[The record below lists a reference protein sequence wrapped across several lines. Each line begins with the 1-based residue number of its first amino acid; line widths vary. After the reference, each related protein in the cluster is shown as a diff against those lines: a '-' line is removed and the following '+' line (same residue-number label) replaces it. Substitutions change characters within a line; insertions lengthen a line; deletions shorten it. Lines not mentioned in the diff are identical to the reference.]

1 METVDHECS
10 GENTDELIS
19 AEVDGGVDGYGLM
32 SLSHDYY
39 DRLLDPIDAQ
49 LSHLYTQG
57 LRQMRG
63 VNSKRNEF
71 PSSGHLE
78 GSLSLSKDT
87 GLGSTVPTNDK
98 TSSTPSEGKGD
109 QTEHQTADILRE
121 SDVWHSEVNGSLRS
135 VSRAEQCRWRLEK
148 LLGKSSEVA
157 GLGNEEDELTMDSIC
172 TEDFSARFRD
182 EMLDLSDKAPDV
194 PITSSDTADLTEPQR
209 SLYPQRS
216 KNIPKYP
223 SKTPLRHLT
232 GIHMQ
237 SFDSVTIDTDLDT
250 VCSEKVRQHLKSAF
264 TNKNSPGFRL
274 SRGNVFYTGPGFQ
287 NNIQSSS
294 SDDVAEMGGEG
305 SKRYSRGRRHPS
317 GRKGKKQSSQKSGR
331 CGSNTSTERPQDK
344 IRMDKDQLT
353 ELRLSLAKLQQQK
366 ITVVQFLE
374 RLREEMDQ
382 TKKEQ
387 NSLQIIMR
395 DSRAQVQN
403 IRCELHKLQAQ
414 RDVCLEQ
421 VRVLKDQQV
430 TLVQRKKTSPSYDI
444 SCHNCISRSVSILER
459 EEMDRLLNNTKSE
472 LFSEQRRFRD
482 TLDSMKERLDEVN
495 QELEQK
501 DEDFKALQQK
511 RSDLEKQLADTVKE
525 REHVKESSQEALKQ
539 QVNRFAALERTV
551 AQKELLLRGLEEEKK
566 ALHLELCSL
575 RKENKLKLTEIENR
589 TKKEKEQ
596 EISKLT
602 LRLTKRHQEE
612 LQTVRLQADELRSA
626 ALTEQA
632 RAHKQSVDSVHN
644 CIQTKDEEVKRLKA
658 ALEQY
663 EDKMRRQTEELRR
676 ETQEK
681 IAKALKQ
688 EERNWEEQREKA
700 LREQRRF
707 LEERVEEA
715 VKRERE
721 EVEKERKN
729 TLALQRK
736 VNELQKAEKDAAHLK
751 ETLQRSEQE
760 LQHLRET
767 LSEKDQKHQRRSAR
781 QERQNRNWAQDIH
794 IECTCLQELLKLNGL
809 TFESKHLPDSPTM
822 PEALQTLQSVTKA
835 TQQLINDLKNE
846 ISSQRRTTLQLSHDE
861 EQELRLVKEQLTK
874 EKEQALTSLKE
885 KLIQEHMKEKSSL
898 CKGRLHM
905 NDDDTDGLFAHLRR
919 QLQAKD
925 DELRLVQKNM
935 AEWKGKTTA
944 RLAHKFQLEV
954 TAELERRVPNPQAE
968 QQKRLERLENEM
980 RLLSMQCRDYR
991 ESQLSSN
998 DLQSGPDFQHSSS
1011 TQDFTS
1017 YKLLQH
1023 LQSRIRHL
1031 QAETQT
1037 PRPVKGD
1044 RDARNLGG
1052 SYLDTIAQDQESYKK
1067 GCSPGRTIS
1076 S

>member
-19 AEVDGGVDGYGLM
+19 AEADGGVDGLHGYGLM
-32 SLSHDYY
+32 SLSHDY
-39 DRLLDPIDAQ
+39 RLLDPIDAQ
-49 LSHLYTQG
+49 LSYLNTQG
-57 LRQMRG
+57 RRQMRG
-63 VNSKRNEF
+63 VNSNRNEF
-71 PSSGHLE
+71 PSSGHLKE
-78 GSLSLSKDT
+78 NLALSKDT

-98 TSSTPSEGKGD
+98 TSSTTSEDKGD
-109 QTEHQTADILRE
+109 QTEHQTVDVLKE
-121 SDVWHSEVNGSLRS
+121 SDVWHSGVNGSLCS
-135 VSRAEQCRWRLEK
+135 VSRSEQCRWRLEK
-148 LLGKSSEVA
+148 FLGKSSEEV
-157 GLGNEEDELTMDSIC
+157 GIGNEEDELTMDSIC

-182 EMLDLSDKAPDV
+182 EMLDLSDKAPDF
-194 PITSSDTADLTEPQR
+194 PITSSDTADLTEKQR

-216 KNIPKYP
+216 KNIPKHP

-232 GIHMQ
+232 GIDMQ

-264 TNKNSPGFRL
+264 TNKNSPVGFCL
-274 SRGNVFYTGPGFQ
+274 SRGNVFYTGPGIQ

-294 SDDVAEMGGEG
+294 SDDVEQTGREG
-305 SKRYSRGRRHPS
+305 SKRYSRVRRHPS
-317 GRKGKKQSSQKSGR
+317 GRKGKRQSSQKSAR
-331 CGSNTSTERPQDK
+331 CASITSTERPQDT

-353 ELRLSLAKLQQQK
+353 ELRLSLASLQQQK
-366 ITVVQFLE
+366 ISAVQFLE
-374 RLREEMDQ
+374 QLREKMDE

-387 NSLQIIMR
+387 NSLQIIMK

-403 IRCELHKLQAQ
+403 IRCELHKLQAE

-421 VRVLKDQQV
+421 
-430 TLVQRKKTSPSYDI
+430 
-444 SCHNCISRSVSILER
+444 CISRSVSILER
-459 EEMDRLLNNTKSE
+459 EEMDRLLNNAKSE

-482 TLDSMKERLDEVN
+482 TLESIQERLDEVN

-511 RSDLEKQLADTVKE
+511 CSDLEKQLADTVKE
-525 REHVKESSQEALKQ
+525 REHIKEEALK

-551 AQKELLLRGLEEEKK
+551 VQKELLLRGLEEEKK

-602 LRLTKRHQEE
+602 LLLTKRHQEE
-612 LQTVRLQADELRSA
+612 LETVRLQADELRSA

-632 RAHKQSVDSVHN
+632 RAHKQSVDSLHN
-644 CIQTKDEEVKRLKA
+644 CIQMKDEEVKRLKA

-688 EERNWEEQREKA
+688 EERNWEEQKEKA
-700 LREQRRF
+700 LREQRRI
-707 LEERVEEA
+707 LEERIEEA

-729 TLALQRK
+729 TLTLQRK
-736 VNELQKAEKDAAHLK
+736 VTELQKAEKDAAHLK

-767 LSEKDQKHQRRSAR
+767 LSEKDQKYQRRSAR

-794 IECTCLQELLKLNGL
+794 IECACLQELLKLNGL
-809 TFESKHLPDSPTM
+809 TFESKQVPESPTM
-822 PEALQTLQSVTKA
+822 PEALQTLQFVTKA
-835 TQQLINDLKNE
+835 TQQLMNDLKNE
-846 ISSQRRTTLQLSHDE
+846 ISSQRRTALQLSHE
-861 EQELRLVKEQLTK
+861 GEQELRLVKEQLTE
-874 EKEQALTSLKE
+874 EKEQALASLKE
-885 KLIQEHMKEKSSL
+885 KLIQEHMKEKNSL
-898 CKGRLHM
+898 RKGRQHTD
-905 NDDDTDGLFAHLRR
+905 DDDTDGLFARLRR

-925 DELRLVQKNM
+925 DELRMVQKKM

-944 RLAHKFQLEV
+944 RLAHKFQLEI

-980 RLLSMQCRDYR
+980 RHLSMQCRDYE
-991 ESQLSSN
+991 ESQFSSN

-1011 TQDFTS
+1011 TQNFTS

-1037 PRPVKGD
+1037 SRPVKGD
-1044 RDARNLGG
+1044 RDPRNRGG
-1052 SYLDTIAQDQESYKK
+1052 SYLDTIARDQESYKT
-1067 GCSPGRTIS
+1067 GCSSSRTIS

>member
-19 AEVDGGVDGYGLM
+19 AEADGGVDGLHDYELM
-32 SLSHDYY
+32 SLSHDY
-39 DRLLDPIDAQ
+39 RLLDPIDAQ
-49 LSHLYTQG
+49 LSYLYTQG
-57 LRQMRG
+57 RRQTGG

-71 PSSGHLE
+71 PSSE
-78 GSLSLSKDT
+78 D
-87 GLGSTVPTNDK
+87 
-98 TSSTPSEGKGD
+98 KGD
-109 QTEHQTADILRE
+109 RTEHHTVDVLKE
-121 SDVWHSEVNGSLRS
+121 SDVWHSGVNGSS
-135 VSRAEQCRWRLEK
+135 VSRAEQCQWRLEK
-148 LLGKSSEVA
+148 LLGKSSEEV
-157 GLGNEEDELTMDSIC
+157 GIGNEEDELTMDSIC

-194 PITSSDTADLTEPQR
+194 PITSSDTADLTKHQR
-209 SLYPQRS
+209 SLYPQGS
-216 KNIPKYP
+216 KNIPTHP
-223 SKTPLRHLT
+223 SKTSLRHLA
-232 GIHMQ
+232 GLNMQ
-237 SFDSVTIDTDLDT
+237 NFDSATIDTDLDT
-250 VCSEKVRQHLKSAF
+250 VSSEKVRQQLKF
-264 TNKNSPGFRL
+264 TNKSSPVGFRL
-274 SRGNVFYTGPGFQ
+274 SRGNVLYTGPGIQ

-294 SDDVAEMGGEG
+294 SDDVEQIGGEG
-305 SKRYSRGRRHPS
+305 SKWYSRVRKHPS
-317 GRKGKKQSSQKSGR
+317 GRKGKRQSSQKSGR
-331 CGSNTSTERPQDK
+331 CGSITSTEKPQDK

-353 ELRLSLAKLQQQK
+353 ELRLSLASLQQQK
-366 ITVVQFLE
+366 ISAVQLLE
-374 RLREEMDQ
+374 QLREKMDQ

-421 VRVLKDQQV
+421 
-430 TLVQRKKTSPSYDI
+430 
-444 SCHNCISRSVSILER
+444 CISRSVSILER
-459 EEMDRLLNNTKSE
+459 EEMDRLLNNAKSE

-482 TLDSMKERLDEVN
+482 TLDSTQERLDEVN

-511 RSDLEKQLADTVKE
+511 CSDLEKQLADTVKE
-525 REHVKESSQEALKQ
+525 REHVKESSQEAQKQ

-551 AQKELLLRGLEEEKK
+551 AQKELLLQKLEEEKK
-566 ALHLELCSL
+566 ALHLEFCSL

-612 LQTVRLQADELRSA
+612 QQTVHLQADELRSA

-632 RAHKQSVDSVHN
+632 RAHKQNVDSLQN
-644 CIQTKDEEVKRLKA
+644 CIQMKNEEVKRLKA

-663 EDKMRRQTEELRR
+663 EDKMRRQTEE
-676 ETQEK
+676 K
-681 IAKALKQ
+681 IAKSLKQ

-700 LREQRRF
+700 LREQRRI
-707 LEERVEEA
+707 LEERIEET

-751 ETLQRSEQE
+751 KTLQSSEQE

-767 LSEKDQKHQRRSAR
+767 ISEKDHKHQRRSAR
-781 QERQNRNWAQDIH
+781 QERQNRNWAQEIQ
-794 IECTCLQELLKLNGL
+794 IECSCLQELLKLNGL
-809 TFESKHLPDSPTM
+809 TFESKHVPESPTM

-846 ISSQRRTTLQLSHDE
+846 ISSQRCTALQFSHDE
-861 EQELRLVKEQLTK
+861 EQELRLVKEQLTE
-874 EKEQALTSLKE
+874 EKEQALASLKE
-885 KLIQEHMKEKSSL
+885 KLIQEHMKEKNSL
-898 CKGRLHM
+898 RKGRLHM
-905 NDDDTDGLFAHLRR
+905 DDDDTDGLFARLRR

-935 AEWKGKTTA
+935 AELKGKTTA
-944 RLAHKFQLEV
+944 RLAHKFQLEF
-954 TAELERRVPNPQAE
+954 TAELERRVPNPQEE
-968 QQKRLERLENEM
+968 QQKRLERQENEM
-980 RLLSMQCRDYR
+980 RHLSMQSRDYGA
-991 ESQLSSN
+991 SQLSTN
-998 DLQSGPDFQHSSS
+998 DLQSGPDFQDSSS
-1011 TQDFTS
+1011 TQNFTS

-1031 QAETQT
+1031 QAETQP

-1044 RDARNLGG
+1044 RYPRNLGG
-1052 SYLDTIAQDQESYKK
+1052 SYLDTIDRDQGSYKT
-1067 GCSPGRTIS
+1067 GCSPARTIS